1 MRLPAAFLTVWRLP
15 QAHIFLLDAPL
26 GSRHWKEEL
35 WCLSWSAA
43 DLCPQEIIQ
52 GAFVEEQAN
61 PFLHLSRLQFVHT
74 VSEMQNNWNL
84 CFHGAAFFKLAYF
97 FTGNFC

>member
-1 MRLPAAFLTVWRLP
+1 MRLAAAFPTVWRVP
-15 QAHIFLLDAPL
+15 QAHIFLSDIPH
-26 GSRHWKEEL
+26 GFKHWKEEG

-61 PFLHLSRLQFVHT
+61 PFLRPNRLEFVHT
-74 VSEMQNNWNL
+74 VSEM
-84 CFHGAAFFKLAYF
+84 
-97 FTGNFC
+97 